1 MLPKMSG
8 YVKTFKDKVGDKH
21 KKNNNKLMS
30 FRIDDD
36 KLLGKYKTILFK
48 TEDLQS
54 IEMNALEVYDKRY
67 IKIKIRTYKN
77 KVYTSFRGLN
87 VPKDSVEYEPF
98 TIVSIKFILVYK
110 NKHYLQGY
118 LDNCA
123 YKL

>member
-8 YVKTFKDKVGDKH
+8 YVKTFKDKVGDKD

-30 FRIDDD
+30 FRTDDD

-67 IKIKIRTYKN
+67 IKIKIRTYK
-77 KVYTSFRGLN
+77 
-87 VPKDSVEYEPF
+87 D
-98 TIVSIKFILVYK
+98 IKFIPVF
-110 NKHYLQGY
+110 
-118 LDNCA
+118 A
-123 YKL
+123 V

>member
-8 YVKTFKDKVGDKH
+8 YVKTFKDKVGDKD

-36 KLLGKYKTILFK
+36 KLFGKYKTILFK

-67 IKIKIRTYKN
+67 IKIKIRTYKD

-87 VPKDSVEYEPF
+87 VPKDSVECEPF
-98 TIVSIKFILVYK
+98 TIFSINFILVYE
-110 NKHYLQGY
+110 NKYHLQGY
-118 LDNCA
+118 LDSCA